1 MGGVRRK
8 AGDRV
13 AVGVDYGVDGLV
25 HCEETVELSDCR
37 SFGVEVLGGKTGE
50 WDPMLRVQ

>member
-1 MGGVRRK
+1 
-8 AGDRV
+8 
-13 AVGVDYGVDGLV
+13 VGVDYGVDGLV